1 MVVLHLHHFVFRG
14 ECSGQLIGFSIVANL
29 QQVGSG
35 VLAIGVDLAYVGRA
49 DQRAVGV
56 VDDLRG
62 KPFDGVMPE
71 CLRVLLVTAT
81 SCSVSVPWREHPA

>member
-1 MVVLHLHHFVFRG
+1 MVVRRLDHFVFRG
-14 ECSGQLIGFSIVANL
+14 ECSGELIGFRVGKL

-35 VLAIGVDLAYVGRA
+35 VLGVRLDLADVGGPN
-49 DQRAVGV
+49 QRAVGV
-56 VDDLRG
+56 VDDLLG

-71 CLRVLLVTAT
+71 CLRVLRVAAT